1 MDLKKSIEEFDL
13 VFLDLE
19 TTGLDVFKGE
29 AICEIGAFKVKE
41 RKVIDRFHTLVN
53 PKKDIP
59 YPAYLIHKISNE
71 EVKKA
76 PFFEEIALDLVGFLK
91 NSVVCAYNVEFDL
104 GFLNEELRRI
114 NQPPIELCAIDI
126 LKMAKKNLKLPR
138 YNLRAISSFFNLKF
152 NSTHRALED
161 AFLALKVFFKLRDIL
176 KEKGIDS
183 LEDYLSLYGLNNK
196 VFTDHRD
203 KKIALLKEAI
213 LKGDNLLIKYFLFQ
227 KIYEKKI
234 KPQEVF
240 LENENWYLLYENLNK
255 EKQRINLKNLLKIE
269 II

>member
-1 MDLKKSIEEFDL
+1 MDFKKNIEELDL

-19 TTGLDVFKGE
+19 TTGLDVLQGE

-41 RKVIDRFHTLVN
+41 RKVIDRFHTLIN

-71 EVKKA
+71 EVKRA
-76 PFFEEIALDLVGFLK
+76 PFFEEIAKDLVDFLK
-91 NSVVCAYNVEFDL
+91 NSVICAYNVEFDL

-114 NQPPIELCAIDI
+114 SYPTLEAPAIDI
-126 LKMAKKNLKLPR
+126 LKMAKKTLNLER
-138 YNLRAISSFFNLKF
+138 YNLRAISSFFNLEF
-152 NSTHRALED
+152 SDTHRALED
-161 AFLALKVFFKLRDIL
+161 AFLAFKVFFKLRDIL
-176 KEKGIDS
+176 KEKGIGN

-196 VFTDHRD
+196 VFKDHQD
-203 KKIALLKEAI
+203 KKITLLKEAI

-227 KIYEKKI
+227 KIYEERI

-255 EKQRINLKNLLKIE
+255 EKLRIDLKNLLKIE